1 MQSINVKSSVVI
13 AKHQLHVLN
22 AEVLQIKWHRH
33 EYVANIVTLTNG
45 SQRANNHLWNMTVA
59 IGVEEL
65 DRS

>member
-45 SQRANNHLWNMTVA
+45 SQRANNHL
-59 IGVEEL
+59 
-65 DRS
+65 